1 MTAVT
6 TTTTPTGGD
15 EGSGSYAEDDPNSQE
30 EYRAR
35 ILSLSQRTAELMAN
49 FKDYVSHDFDDDDDD
64 DENDDGLI
72 TSLAVNGT
80 HDDED
85 VENGDGDND
94 AAAVPR
100 GGQGVKGMMVRTENN
115 ITPQCTIACLILL
128 RSRFFSFSSFMILMT
143 LYFE

>member
-1 MTAVT
+1 MTAMT
-6 TTTTPTGGD
+6 TTTTPTGGGD
-15 EGSGSYAEDDPNSQE
+15 EDSYAEDGDPNSQE

-35 ILSLSQRTAELMAN
+35 VLLSQRTAELMAN
-49 FKDYVSHDFDDDDDD
+49 LKDYVSRDFDGEDDGGNG
-64 DENDDGLI
+64 ENDDGLVSLTI
-72 TSLAVNGT
+72 TGT

-115 ITPQCTIACLILL
+115 ITYKITGIFYLLL
-128 RSRFFSFSSFMILMT
+128 RSRFFLSHHS
-143 LYFE
+143 Y